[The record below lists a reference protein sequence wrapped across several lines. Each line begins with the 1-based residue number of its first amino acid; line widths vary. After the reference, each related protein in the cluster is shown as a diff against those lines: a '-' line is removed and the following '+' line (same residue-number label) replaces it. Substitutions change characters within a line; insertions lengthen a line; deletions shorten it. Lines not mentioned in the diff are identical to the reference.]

1 MSNIT
6 PTDEITPEIAELD
19 ELLAPAGDP
28 ALDADDDA
36 EDFDDDSEDD
46 SDDAEESDEEFEA
59 EADDERLDADGE
71 PAVPFDS
78 LGLPEAL
85 TALLAREGVVD
96 AFPIQAATIPDA
108 LAGRHVLGKAR
119 TGSGKTLAFGLPMLA
134 NLQGKRA
141 RKGKPLG
148 LVLVPTRELAMQ
160 VSEALRPYG
169 YAIGVDI
176 AAVYG
181 GAPMFKQ
188 VYALRRGVEV
198 LVATPGR
205 LTDLIEQEECSLDE
219 VSIAV
224 LDEADQMA
232 DMGFMPVV
240 SELLGKTDPS
250 GQRLLFS
257 ATLDGAVDELV
268 QKYLTDPV
276 LHSVASEETTPARM
290 DHHLLVVEPTDK
302 STITAEIAARHT
314 PGSEDSRRTI
324 LFARTKLG
332 ADRIAEKIR
341 EAGVSALA
349 LHGGM
354 TQRARTR
361 TLDDFKAGR
370 VPVLVATDVAARGI
384 HVDGID
390 LVLHVDP
397 ANDAKDY
404 LHRAGRTARA
414 GEAGTVV
421 TLVLPKQRKATLRLL
436 EQAGVEAEL
445 TKVAPSSDVL
455 RELTGGRP
463 VAEYAAEAEAWRTAR
478 NAARQARFEDRG
490 ERGDRFERG
499 GDRFD
504 RGGDRGGRF
513 GRDSHDRFD
522 RNRGTRFERDRAR
535 EQRFGD
541 ARGGFDR
548 GERPGF
554 GGGSG
559 ERSGFGGDRPRS
571 FDRGDRPAFGGDRGE
586 RSGFGGD
593 RGGRSFDRGERP
605 GSGSGGD
612 RGGRGERSFDRGPR
626 PAFGGDRNDRGERSG
641 FGGDRGGRTFDRGSR
656 PAFGGDRNE
665 RSGSGFGGDRN
676 DRSGSGFGGD
686 RAGRGDRTFDRGER
700 SGSGFGGDR
709 GGRTFDRGTRPA
721 FGGDRNERSG
731 SGFGGDRNERSGSG
745 FGGNRGERSGSGF
758 GGDRA
763 GRGDRTFDRGSRPAF
778 GGDRNDRGERSFDRG
793 SRPAFGGDRNDRGE
807 RSGSGFG
814 GDRVPRQDRGFGD
827 RAPRGND
834 RSGFGGDRAPRTD
847 RPERSD
853 RGPRAGYGDRDTR
866 GGFGTRDSRGTDQRG
881 GFGNRTDRRPADG
894 ADRGPWRE
902 QRDRRDFGSDR
913 PAANRAGGDRR
924 EQRGTGDRGGST
936 FSRNGGERRGFGG
949 TGSSGSDR
957 RDERPSRDRRW

>member
-6 PTDEITPEIAELD
+6 PAGQIAPESSELEELVLTPAVD
-19 ELLAPAGDP
+19 DVTSDASDP
-28 ALDADDDA
+28 GISAVSEDIDDTEDSEDFQDSENGIDLEDDSDDLEDADDSDDS
-36 EDFDDDSEDD
+36 EDEDDSEDD
-46 SDDAEESDEEFEA
+46 DEIDGETDDFQDG
-59 EADDERLDADGE
+59 DDE
-71 PAVPFDS
+71 PSVPFTS

-176 AAVYG
+176 AAVFG
-181 GAPMFKQ
+181 GAPMYKQ
-188 VYALRRGVEV
+188 VFALRRGVEV

-219 VSIAV
+219 VAIAV

-240 SELLGKTDPS
+240 SELLSQTDPA

-314 PGSEDSRRTI
+314 PGSEDTRRTI

-455 RELTGGRP
+455 RQLTGGRP

-478 NAARQARFEDRG
+478 QAAREARFGERG
-490 ERGDRFERG
+490 ERGDRFERGDRGGRFERG

-504 RGGDRGGRF
+504 RGGDRHERGGRF
-513 GRDSHDRFD
+513 ERPVRFEDRGE
-522 RNRGTRFERDRAR
+522 RGTRFERDRAR
-535 EQRFGD
+535 GERFGE

-548 GERPGF
+548 AGSGERPGF
-554 GGGSG
+554 GNRDSRGG
-559 ERSGFGGDRPRS
+559 
-571 FDRGDRPAFGGDRGE
+571 FGGDRGE
-586 RSGFGGD
+586 AASVRASAAASVAASATATRAAAASAATAVSVRASAVTGPGVASVPASATATPVAAASAATAAGAATVPASVATGPGAASVPPSATATRAAAAASAATAAGVATVPASATATPVVASATATRAAAASAATAAGAATVPASATGVTAAGSAATAAGAASVPPSATATRAAAASAATAATAF
-593 RGGRSFDRGERP
+593 RARAASATGGRAATSAPPSAARAAPGTTAAVSAAARTATAPAAAAAPATSAATATAVATATATRAAAATAAAARVARRPTAATAARGA
-605 GSGSGGD
+605 SSATAAT
-612 RGGRGERSFDRGPR
+612 SATGP
-626 PAFGGDRNDRGERSG
+626 A
-641 FGGDRGGRTFDRGSR
+641 
-656 PAFGGDRNE
+656 
-665 RSGSGFGGDRN
+665 
-676 DRSGSGFGGD
+676 
-686 RAGRGDRTFDRGER
+686 
-700 SGSGFGGDR
+700 
-709 GGRTFDRGTRPA
+709 
-721 FGGDRNERSG
+721 
-731 SGFGGDRNERSGSG
+731 
-745 FGGNRGERSGSGF
+745 
-758 GGDRA
+758 
-763 GRGDRTFDRGSRPAF
+763 
-778 GGDRNDRGERSFDRG
+778 
-793 SRPAFGGDRNDRGE
+793 
-807 RSGSGFG
+807 
-814 GDRVPRQDRGFGD
+814 
-827 RAPRGND
+827 RAPVP
-834 RSGFGGDRAPRTD
+834 APT
-847 RPERSD
+847 
-853 RGPRAGYGDRDTR
+853 G
-866 GGFGTRDSRGTDQRG
+866 
-881 GFGNRTDRRPADG
+881 
-894 ADRGPWRE
+894 
-902 QRDRRDFGSDR
+902 
-913 PAANRAGGDRR
+913 PAATAASSAAAATGAPSAGATGARSAATAASGAASAAASVAR
-924 EQRGTGDRGGST
+924 SVRGATAAGSQWPD
-936 FSRNGGERRGFGG
+936 GQ
-949 TGSSGSDR
+949 
-957 RDERPSRDRRW
+957 